1 MTTKVTMICAFAAVW
16 CAATAVKVAITLLR
30 RESYVSSWWEAGV
43 AGTGRRL
50 GPVRAAIKL
59 ITMLAIA
66 AACGLALAEVLE
78 PRAALYIVL
87 AVIGV
92 AAVSELSAPKPK
104 KR

>member
-1 MTTKVTMICAFAAVW
+1 MTTKVMTICAIATVW

-43 AGTGRRL
+43 AGTGRKL

-59 ITMLAIA
+59 VTMLAIA
-66 AACGLALAEVLE
+66 AACGLALAEVL
-78 PRAALYIVL
+78 PSQVALYIVL

-104 KR
+104 R